1 MFIKIAHNAVKAV
14 LIDPTPEVRRLVSTK
29 LSYIVEGFAHSQK
42 SGHGKWDGRS
52 SFFTYKTNSFPAGF
66 VPSIAAALQTA
77 GYVVQIVRKDL
88 PAALGPENPK
98 VDDFPED
105 PRYDYQPEVVKRL
118 VKHGMMIA
126 QVATGGG
133 KSRIAKLC
141 YGRVGRNTLFITTRG
156 VLADQMAD
164 DFDEY
169 LAKSGE
175 KCGRIGDSKW
185 EPREGFTIAM
195 VQTLAARLELKTL
208 DVEMER
214 YLEAQHN
221 AENKKI
227 ATLKAR
233 IKAANK
239 KKKPGE
245 KKVTVKEEVGLV
257 SKLRKKMIAARVDDE
272 KAMEVLLEKIEFH
285 NNRRLDVIKY
295 LETIEFVILEEAH
308 EVSSSS
314 FFDVMNACKNAHYR
328 LSLTAT
334 PFMKS
339 DVEANLRLMAVSG
352 QVAIKITEKMLID
365 RGILAKPIFKFYEDR
380 LPMNVRLETSW
391 TNAYKRGIMENSI
404 RNDAIVYEAKRAAE
418 HGLPVMILVQ
428 RKDHGRILDEMLT
441 EVGVKAS
448 FIFGEHKA
456 DERKFVL
463 NQLRFG
469 KINSLIGST
478 ILDVGVDV
486 PAVGMIILAGGG
498 KAEVALRQRIGRG
511 LREKKNG
518 PNQAFIVDFS
528 DKGNKHLE
536 GHAFARRKIIE
547 GTGGFAENILAAND
561 DFDYSPFKKAA

>member
-1 MFIKIAHNAVKAV
+1 MFIRIAHNAVKAV
-14 LIDPTPEVRRLVSTK
+14 LIEPTPEVRRLVSTK

-42 SGHGKWDGRS
+42 AGKGKWDGRS

-66 VPSIAAALQTA
+66 VPSITAALQTA
-77 GYVVQIVRKDL
+77 GYTVEIVKKPLPEPLGDL
-88 PAALGPENPK
+88 KPK
-98 VDDFPED
+98 VDDFPDD
-105 PRYDYQPEVVKRL
+105 PRYDYQPEVMKRL
-118 VKHGMMIA
+118 IKHGMMIA

-141 YGRVGRNTLFITTRG
+141 YSRIGRNTLFITTRG

-164 DFDEY
+164 DFDEF
-169 LAKSGE
+169 LMRSGE

-185 EPREGFTIAM
+185 KPRDGFTIAM
-195 VQTLAARLELKTL
+195 VQTLAARLEFKTL

-221 AENKKI
+221 SENKKI

-233 IKAANK
+233 IKASDK
-239 KKKPGE
+239 KRKN
-245 KKVTVKEEVGLV
+245 KVTLKEQSQLIA
-257 SKLRKKMIAARVDDE
+257 KLRKKMVSERKDDE
-272 KAMEVLLEKIEFH
+272 QAMKDILKKIKFH
-285 NNRRLDVIKY
+285 NERRLKVIEY
-295 LETIEFVILEEAH
+295 LETIDFVILEEAH

-339 DVEANLRLMAVSG
+339 DIEANLRLMAVSG
-352 QVAIKITEKMLID
+352 QVAIKVTEKMLID

-391 TNAYKRGIMENSI
+391 TNAYKRGIMENEI
-404 RNDAIVYEAKRAAE
+404 RNSAIVYEAERAAK

-428 RKDHGRILDEMLT
+428 RKDHGRILNEMLS
-441 EVGVKAS
+441 EKGVEAS

-463 NQLRFG
+463 NLLRVG
-469 KINSLIGST
+469 KIDSLIGST

-511 LREKKNG
+511 LREKKYG

-528 DKGNKHLE
+528 DRGNKHLE

-547 GTGGFAENILAAND
+547 GTDGFAENVLGPD
-561 DFDYSPFKKAA
+561 EDFDYTPFEKDA